1 MLQTEHSIRRI
12 AQVREAAEDVGSAY
26 LFRTRLHRMLL
37 SIQRGLAVDLGVSVK
52 APCLLEVM
60 PDATETSRRIIA
72 LCNSIMLESKHLS
85 QRSESLD
92 ARWQNSW
99 LTLRA
104 KLSLLEE
111 ELRSASTLE
120 TGPGDRVS
128 GSGEAIDFP

>member
-26 LFRTRLHRMLL
+26 LLRTRLHRMLL
-37 SIQRGLAVDLGVSVK
+37 SIQRGLAVDLGISVK

-60 PDATETSRRIIA
+60 PDATGTNQRIIE

-92 ARWQNSW
+92 ARWQDSW
-99 LTLRA
+99 LALQT
-104 KLSLLEE
+104 KLCLLEE
-111 ELRSASTLE
+111 ELRSASALE
-120 TGPGDRVS
+120 TRPASHVS
-128 GSGEAIDFP
+128 GSGES

>member
-1 MLQTEHSIRRI
+1 VLQAEQSIRRI
-12 AQVREAAEDVGSAY
+12 AQVREAAEDVRSAY

-37 SIQRGLAVDLGVSVK
+37 SIQRGLAVDLGLSIK

-60 PDATETSRRIIA
+60 PDATEASRRIIE

-92 ARWQNSW
+92 ARWQDSW
-99 LTLRA
+99 RALRT

-111 ELRSASTLE
+111 ELRSASAQ
-120 TGPGDRVS
+120 GDGV
-128 GSGEAIDFP
+128 GGHE